1 MAKPNVT
8 WPQFAVCNDD
18 STTNFEDMCRTIFKK
33 RFAGNQ
39 LLHANNATPG
49 IEVLPVLEPVHDDG
63 TPQKRISF
71 QAKYFKQ
78 GSVDYGQIKKSFK
91 AAVDHFKGKL
101 DLVYLFCNKVLTTT
115 SKGYKSVEKILND
128 VGIELVPI
136 SDVDLLELVR
146 DYPDVSDYYFLPR
159 QRPGEEELR
168 NTGFASLPG
177 VFRNANGDV
186 IVSAAAFSTENSTT
200 TQTNALLEELI
211 EEKLKSIRKHA
222 IRFEL
227 PALKAELDK
236 LLSSEQTSVDSL
248 PDAEEIYFFKVLTT
262 LYDGGDAIQYIDKC
276 GNQYKSEAEW
286 IVKFYAIPAEEL
298 LLTPDE
304 FKKHSSVIQIFAI
317 DRLLTAGNGD
327 NTEPWQKLVDL
338 YSDVYK
344 DSDPETHYQ
353 MNLHYGL
360 ALMNLRR
367 YKEASSTLH
376 VLYEETKEDRIL
388 LYATFADISI
398 QNALYQNGRQG
409 NDKELARLL
418 KTLIEFAG
426 LKQYKEN
433 ELFVAGLTMEA
444 SYHLGISDTRYLDE
458 AIAFYDSYSDDVKN
472 NATIK
477 YFYGLCLELN
487 GEREKA
493 VPVYA
498 TLDWAQD
505 PVVAERYMLALNLS
519 GQANKALEVYE
530 QFTKGNTTASNNVI
544 AAYLFALESSRAE
557 NFYTI
562 LNKTIEEH
570 NDSLMNLFECV
581 NYTDTTKQK
590 TKDIVISALKP
601 LINEESLVDIKF
613 YQKVEILTFLSH
625 SGEITLVEDV
635 LDSIEDVSLINEFA
649 AEEIYKALFQVA
661 NKEYRIED
669 KEFQVSNKLEA
680 ADRIASRFL
689 YTNVLRKNFLQ
700 IKILCAG
707 AKQSPYSSLK
717 YSKELYEIT
726 HDEQLALSI
735 VSILVSLNK
744 DDAEE
749 YEEYLDAV
757 KHTNVPE
764 QCMTIAFANL
774 FIGREDDAEFYAYK
788 ALYLLNGKTNYDV
801 LKSYFSFQNYNLR
814 GLKKELNLKS
824 AHGNVVVML
833 HPVDDKDSNE
843 KGLTLCLDSENEFS
857 DPDNRSLGIKHLP
870 PSDVNCIKLHGAG
883 LRQILTLYSEKYQI
897 VTIMPREKYALKYI
911 YDKVQENPDAFKG
924 VVWILNTKDADELI
938 ENLRRLTD
946 NSEQIKSILSYY
958 HLEYNDLG
966 LPFDT
971 LAHRDYARYIDA
983 MAYLLYRDG
992 EAFYAGQPINEDET
1006 GQTYVPDL
1014 STLVLMA
1021 LLDRMDIL
1029 DAFRSIGLIQ
1039 IPKSYIKFFKD
1050 RYTNALD
1057 TKELVIG
1064 SLSFIDG
1071 KPLVVPA
1078 NKKLC
1083 DIWENILSFCEKCK
1097 TADISDDERA
1107 QCQITSDLSGERLS
1121 VGLGLDYIH
1130 LDALILAQRNGA
1142 TFVSDDLFFRKVASA
1157 MPVRN
1162 INSTSLAM
1170 HFRNENMVYN
1180 FIMELSK
1187 TNYIYIP
1194 LIAKDDKSAQE
1205 LYKNIMTGDRK
1216 KSAYVQMLRYFEELR
1231 KRIVR
1236 QLFKQNGT
1244 DSLGENSDK

>member
-18 STTNFEDMCRTIFKK
+18 ATTNFEGMCRAIFKK

-39 LLHANNATPG
+39 LLHTNNATPG
-49 IEVLPVLEPVHDDG
+49 IEVLPVLEPVHEDG
-63 TPQKRISF
+63 APRKKISF
-71 QAKYFKQ
+71 QAKYFEQ
-78 GSVDYGQIKKSFK
+78 GSADYGQVKKSFK
-91 AAVDHFKGKL
+91 AAVDHFKGEL
-101 DLVYLFCNKVLTTT
+101 DVVYFFCNKVLTTT
-115 SKGYKSVEKILND
+115 SKGYKSIEKLLND
-128 VGIELVPI
+128 AGIELVPI
-136 SDVDLLELVR
+136 SDVDLLDLVR
-146 DYPDVSDYYFLPR
+146 DDPEVTDYYFLPR
-159 QRPGEEELR
+159 QRPDKENLR
-168 NTGFASLPG
+168 NTGLASLPG
-177 VFRNANGDV
+177 VSRNANGEIV
-186 IVSAAAFSTENSTT
+186 ISAAAFSTENGDSI
-200 TQTNALLEELI
+200 QTNALFEELI
-211 EEKLKSIRKHA
+211 EEKVKSIRKHA
-222 IRFEL
+222 VRFEI
-227 PALKAELDK
+227 PAMKAELDR
-236 LLSSEQTSVDSL
+236 LLSSKQASVDSF
-248 PDAEEIYFFKVLTT
+248 PEAGVIYFFKLLAL
-262 LYDGGDAIQYIDKC
+262 LYDGEDTTQYIGKC
-276 GNQYKSEAEW
+276 GDQYRSEAEW
-286 IVKFYAIPAEEL
+286 IIKFYAIPAEEL
-298 LLTPDE
+298 SLTPDE
-304 FKKHSSVIQIFAI
+304 FKQHTPVIQIFAI
-317 DRLLTAGNGD
+317 DKLLTVGRGD
-327 NTEPWQKLVDL
+327 KPETWQKLVDL
-338 YSDVYK
+338 YMGAYE
-344 DSDPETHYQ
+344 DSEPSTHYQ
-353 MNLHYGL
+353 FNLHYGL
-360 ALMNLRR
+360 ALLNLRR
-367 YKEASSTLH
+367 YKEASFTLH
-376 VLYEETKEDRIL
+376 ALYEETKEDRML
-388 LYATFADISI
+388 FYATFADISI
-398 QNALYQNGRQG
+398 QNSLYQSGKQG
-409 NDKELARLL
+409 NDKKLAELLRTLL
-418 KTLIEFAG
+418 EFAS

-458 AIAFYDSYSDDVKN
+458 AISIYDSYSDEVKDN
-472 NATIK
+472 SFIK

-487 GEREKA
+487 GDREKA
-493 VPVYA
+493 VSVYS
-498 TLDWAQD
+498 TLDWTQD
-505 PVVAERYMLALNLS
+505 PVVAERYMLSLNLC
-519 GQANKALEVYE
+519 GKANEALEVYE
-530 QFTKGNTTASNNVI
+530 RFTKGNTTVPNNVI
-544 AAYLFALESSRAE
+544 AAYLFALESSGAE
-557 NFYTI
+557 HFYYV
-562 LNKTIEEH
+562 LHSVIEKH
-570 NDSLMNLFECV
+570 SDNLIDLFECV

-590 TKDIVISALKP
+590 TKDIVVSALRQ
-601 LINEESLVDIKF
+601 LINEESLADLHF

-625 SGEITLVEDV
+625 SGEITLLEDV
-635 LDSIEDVSLINEFA
+635 LDSIEDLSLINDFA
-649 AEEIYKALFQVA
+649 AEEIYKALFQVS
-661 NKEYRIED
+661 NKEYQIQN
-669 KEFQVSNKLEA
+669 KEFQVSDELEA

-689 YTNVLRKNFLQ
+689 ATDVLRKNFLQ

-707 AKQSPYSSLK
+707 AKQTPYTSLK

-726 HDEQLALSI
+726 HDEQLALSM

-744 DDAEE
+744 DDINE

-774 FIGREDDAEFYAYK
+774 FIGRENDAEFYAYK
-788 ALYLLNGKTNYDV
+788 ALYLLNDKTNYDV

-814 GLKKELNLKS
+814 GFKKELNLKS

-857 DPDNRSLGIKHLP
+857 DSDNRSLGIKHLP
-870 PSDVNCIKLHGAG
+870 PSDVNSIKLHGAG
-883 LRQILTLYSEKYQI
+883 IKQILTLNGKKYQI

-946 NSEQIKSILSYY
+946 NSEQIKSVLSYY
-958 HLEYNDLG
+958 HLEDNDLG
-966 LPFDT
+966 LPFDA
-971 LAHRDYARYIDA
+971 LAHRDYSRYIDA

-1006 GQTYVPDL
+1006 GQTYVLDL

-1021 LLDRMDIL
+1021 LLDRMDL
-1029 DAFRSIGLIQ
+1029 LESFRSIGLIQ

-1050 RYTNALD
+1050 RYSNALD
-1057 TKELVIG
+1057 TKELVFG
-1064 SLSFIDG
+1064 SISFIDG

-1097 TADISDDERA
+1097 MADISDDERA

-1130 LDALILAQRNGA
+1130 LDALILTQHNQA

-1157 MPVRN
+1157 MSVRN

-1170 HFRNENMVYN
+1170 HFRNEDMVYD

-1205 LYKNIMTGDRK
+1205 LYKNIMTGARK
-1216 KSAYVQMLRYFEELR
+1216 KSAYSEMLRYLEELR
-1231 KRIVR
+1231 RRIVK
-1236 QLFKQNGT
+1236 QLLKQRGT
-1244 DSLGENSDK
+1244 DFSGETSGK